1 LTHVVLFVQQHSFVQ
16 GATKVPPLLD
26 EPLNRRYAIGAISTT
41 TAGLLL
47 QNQIRVRAIIQRG
60 IFGGGLVGF
69 EGGAAQFSLF
79 ASKFSFDDG
88 EPDVVVGRVMW
99 NDGPTRQRFVSTVVT
114 TYEAVASVQERQREV
129 RTILGAMRVNNQN
142 EYPFRLTVIDAGPPG
157 TAADSVALI
166 VGRDAA
172 LESTATPVAPDDF
185 IYAVAG
191 SVIVG
196 DVQGIDVNIIG
207 DVVREAEATT

>member
-1 LTHVVLFVQQHSFVQ
+1 
-16 GATKVPPLLD
+16 
-26 EPLNRRYAIGAISTT
+26 
-41 TAGLLL
+41 
-47 QNQIRVRAIIQRG
+47 
-60 IFGGGLVGF
+60 
-69 EGGAAQFSLF
+69 
-79 ASKFSFDDG
+79 
-88 EPDVVVGRVMW
+88 
-99 NDGPTRQRFVSTVVT
+99 
-114 TYEAVASVQERQREV
+114 
-129 RTILGAMRVNNQN
+129 VNNQN
-142 EYPFRLTVIDAGPPG
+142 EYPFRLTVIDGGPPG
-157 TAADSVALI
+157 TGADSVALI